1 MNVAQFKDELK
12 RVYAKY
18 FEGSALRIEST
29 HGIYRNIVIQCFLI
43 KDSTEAINRIA
54 MNDMFRISFS
64 ITHNGNEFSRD
75 EYIKNNEMLLPEDL
89 RMEKYDNSYFIKP
102 ESHYHAYSQKSISFR
117 QAQGN
122 ARKIIDTFE
131 KFIQKLSKQL
141 HDDLENGLIHDNHV
155 ELLKK
160 RLI

>member
-12 RVYAKY
+12 KVYAKY
-18 FEGSALRIEST
+18 FNGSALRIEST

-75 EYIKNNEMLLPEDL
+75 EYIKNNEMTLPEDL
-89 RMEKYDNSYFIKP
+89 RMEKYANSYFIKP
-102 ESHYHAYSQKSISFR
+102 ESHYYAYSQKSIAYR
-117 QAQGN
+117 QTQGN

-141 HDDLENGLIHDNHV
+141 HDDLENGLIHDNHI